1 LTDGREQGP
10 AGAGPWSR
18 LPAVGPPALV
28 VHLALVCLTGL
39 PLAVWLCWRH
49 PVTGSTDVPLVLAL
63 ATVLVLGELLPI
75 QVSRRGRQ
83 SDEITISSTC
93 ALALIIVAPLSVA
106 ILAQTLPM
114 VVDDVRS
121 GKHWTRVLFN
131 VGQYALTF
139 TACRAAFCLLGT
151 QDLFRPGR
159 FGHPDLWPALA
170 AGLVFFVVNH
180 GLVGTAVALASGEKV
195 ARHLRDETRFQLSV
209 SGLLVCLAPVV
220 LVVLDFSL
228 LLLPLLL
235 LPIAAVH
242 TSAQLA
248 TQREHDALHDVL
260 TTLPNRALLHLETQS
275 ALDEAARDETGLA
288 VLLIDLDHFKEI
300 NDTLGHNVGDLLIV
314 EVARRLVAAAGD
326 DALVARL
333 GGDEFALLARPYTPG
348 GTLRADVLSLVRR
361 LRAALREPITL
372 SGVRLDV
379 QASIGI
385 AYAPEHAS
393 TIDELLS
400 RADVA
405 LYAAKEDRGGWRTYD
420 PEQDGH
426 SPERLALLGELRDGL
441 ERGELVLH
449 FQPKCEA
456 RRGEL
461 TGAEVL
467 VRWQHPVR
475 GLLMPDDF
483 IPIAENTG
491 LITDLTLQVLDRAVQ
506 QACTWLAEGRPLGVA
521 VNVSARHLTDLDL
534 PVRVKEVLDRH
545 GLPAALLTLEVT
557 ESTIMADPSRA
568 VHVLDLL
575 RELGVRIA
583 VDDYGTGY
591 SSLAYLKR
599 LRVDELK
606 IDKSFI
612 LSMLDDDSDEVIVR
626 STVELGHNLGLQIVA
641 EGVEDLAIWQRLLP
655 LGCDVVQGF
664 HLSRPLPAA
673 EFRVWWDARR
683 AALLLQDDEAPRV
696 VVLPVDQPDSSA
708 TSGST
713 VRRPC

>member
-1 LTDGREQGP
+1 
-10 AGAGPWSR
+10 
-18 LPAVGPPALV
+18 
-28 VHLALVCLTGL
+28 
-39 PLAVWLCWRH
+39 
-49 PVTGSTDVPLVLAL
+49 
-63 ATVLVLGELLPI
+63 
-75 QVSRRGRQ
+75 
-83 SDEITISSTC
+83 
-93 ALALIIVAPLSVA
+93 
-106 ILAQTLPM
+106 M
-114 VVDDVRS
+114 VVDDVRR
-121 GKHWTRVLFN
+121 GKHWSRVLFN
-131 VGQYALTF
+131 VGQYTLTF
-139 TACRAAFCLLGT
+139 AASRAAFCLLGK
-151 QDLFRPGR
+151 QDLLRPGP
-159 FGHPDLWPALA
+159 FVHPDLWPALG

-180 GLVGTAVALASGEKV
+180 GLVGTAVALAAGESV
-195 ARHLRDETRFQLSV
+195 SAHLRAETRFQLSV

-260 TTLPNRALLHLETQS
+260 TGLPNRALLQLETQA
-275 ALDEAARDETGLA
+275 ALETAVRDGGGVA

-314 EVARRLVAAAGD
+314 EVARRLAAAAGD

-333 GGDEFALLARPYTPG
+333 GGDEFALLATPG
-348 GTLRADVLSLVRR
+348 ARDGELRDAVLALVGR
-361 LRAALREPITL
+361 LGSALRQPITL

-379 QASIGI
+379 QASMGI
-385 AYAPEHAS
+385 AYAPEHAA

-405 LYAAKEDRGGWRTYD
+405 LYSAKEDRGGWRTYD

-441 ERGELVLH
+441 GRDELVLH
-449 FQPKCEA
+449 FQPQCEA

-461 TGAEVL
+461 TGVEVL

-483 IPIAENTG
+483 IPFAESTG
-491 LITDLTLQVLDRAVQ
+491 LITELTLQVLDRAAV
-506 QACTWLAEGRPLGVA
+506 QACAWVAEGRPLGVA

-545 GLPAALLTLEVT
+545 GLPAHLLTLEVT

-568 VHVLDLL
+568 VHVLDRL

-641 EGVEDLAIWQRLLP
+641 EGVEDAAVWQALLP

-664 HLSRPLPAA
+664 HLSPPLPAE
-673 EFRVWWDARR
+673 EFRAWWDERLR
-683 AALLLQDDEAPRV
+683 TGAPRPGDAPQV
-696 VVLPVDQPDSSA
+696 VVLPTDDDSPQPTDEQ
-708 TSGST
+708 